1 MHKILICLS
10 LISPASFAYA
20 DTTTLKCT
28 ATQLCDAYVENC
40 TVSPYGFVVA
50 INPNESSVV
59 MGGKQISANFTDE
72 GEVLFRHLGYTIN
85 INKYEFSAILYN
97 EKEVRIGSC
106 KKTVSA
112 W

>member
-1 MHKILICLS
+1 MNKILICLS
-10 LISPASFAYA
+10 LISPASLAYA

-28 ATQLCDAYVENC
+28 TTQLCDAYVENC

-72 GEVLFRHLGYTIN
+72 EEVLFRHLGYTIN
-85 INKYEFSAILYN
+85 INKSEFSAILYN

-106 KKTVSA
+106 KKTVAA

>member
-1 MHKILICLS
+1 MRLFLCLILTS
-10 LISPASFAYA
+10 SFSFAYA

-28 ATQLCDAYVENC
+28 ATRLCDANVENC
-40 TVSPYGFVVA
+40 TVSPYDFVVA

-72 GEVLFRHLGYTIN
+72 GEVHFRHLGYRIH
-85 INKYEFSAILYN
+85 INKYEFSATLFN
-97 EKEVRIGSC
+97 EKEVRLGSC
-106 KKTVSA
+106 KKAVPA

>member
-1 MHKILICLS
+1 M
-10 LISPASFAYA
+10 LISPFSFAYL
-20 DTTTLKCT
+20 DTIALKCDT
-28 ATQLCDAYVENC
+28 ARLCDAYLENC
-40 TVSPYGFVVA
+40 TDSPYGFVVA

-72 GEVLFRHLGYTIN
+72 GEVLFSHLGYTVS
-85 INKYEFSAILYN
+85 INKYEFSATLYN

-106 KKTVSA
+106 KKIVPE

>member
-1 MHKILICLS
+1 MNKLLICLS
-10 LISPASFAYA
+10 LISPASLAYA

-28 ATQLCDAYVENC
+28 ITQLCDAYVENC

-72 GEVLFRHLGYTIN
+72 EVLFRHLGYTIN

-106 KKTVSA
+106 KKTVTA